1 MKKMEED
8 QTLENRSMPDEIPD
22 TDQNEPVVDAT
33 DEAPV
38 SELSVESIKESK
50 KPKGKGSKEL
60 NKEIVILRAAVKY
73 LASTRSPEEYKTF
86 ISLFPEIAE

>member
-8 QTLENRSMPDEIPD
+8 QTPEN
-22 TDQNEPVVDAT
+22 QNEPVVDAT
-33 DEAPV
+33 YEAPV
-38 SELSVESIKESK
+38 SELSVENIKESK
-50 KPKGKGSKEL
+50 KPKGKSSKEL